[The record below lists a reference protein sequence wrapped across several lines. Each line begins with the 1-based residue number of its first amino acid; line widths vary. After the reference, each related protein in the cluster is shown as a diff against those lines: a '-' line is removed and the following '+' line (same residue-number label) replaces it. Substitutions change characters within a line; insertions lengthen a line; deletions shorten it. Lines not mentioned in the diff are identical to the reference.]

1 MLLRTLTATLHTE
14 DWLDGEEKRNAKIV
28 PHSHKKHAKISH
40 GLPGVVRQGV
50 PPVPEPVHE
59 GAHGGVEAKD
69 QDGAGA
75 ERKEEVAH
83 GPGGGDVI
91 EGIFKLIFFFF

>member
-1 MLLRTLTATLHTE
+1 MQKWFRILIKTFC
-14 DWLDGEEKRNAKIV
+14 K
-28 PHSHKKHAKISH
+28 KISH
-40 GLPGVVRQGV
+40 GLPCVFRQGV

-59 GAHGGVEAKD
+59 GPHGGVEAKD

-91 EGIFKLIFFFF
+91 RGYLNFFKKIPRLWL